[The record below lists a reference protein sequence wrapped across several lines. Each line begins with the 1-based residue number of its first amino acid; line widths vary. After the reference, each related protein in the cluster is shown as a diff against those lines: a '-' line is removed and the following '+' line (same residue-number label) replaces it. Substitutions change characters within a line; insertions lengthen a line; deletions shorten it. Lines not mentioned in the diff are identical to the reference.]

1 MYWGTEKAKET
12 TEATQIVT
20 SGGICRLWLGEQRE
34 DIGISRTWKL
44 GEKTL

>member
-20 SGGICRLWLGEQRE
+20 SGGICQSVVWGTKGRYW
-34 DIGISRTWKL
+34 D
-44 GEKTL
+44 